1 VVDPTVAAGM
11 TEIEIRMP
19 NELGMTIPT

>member
-1 VVDPTVAAGM
+1 VADPTVAAGM